1 MSVLDLKF
9 RNILTN
15 IATHSLAHIPF
26 EIRVV
31 QESQHTIFTLL

>member
-1 MSVLDLKF
+1 MQE
-9 RNILTN
+9 RTN

-31 QESQHTIFTLL
+31 QESRSNIFTLL